1 MGAGR
6 VGKPSRAP
14 ADRVGFG
21 PETVPQEAPRRRG
34 AWTLAGGPGV
44 VGRDAGEGQE
54 PREAPPLRR
63 LGRRPGAGERRGGG
77 FRWGGGL
84 DWETPDRLVPPHVRS
99 GVSLRF
105 GIAGP

>member
-21 PETVPQEAPRRRG
+21 PQTVRQEAPRRRG

-77 FRWGGGL
+77 FLWGGGL
-84 DWETPDRLVPPHVRS
+84 KGEAPGDLFPLPRRG
-99 GVSLRF
+99 GVFFR
-105 GIAGP
+105 

>member
-14 ADRVGFG
+14 ADRAGFG

-63 LGRRPGAGERRGGG
+63 LGRRPGAGERRGVVSRRGEG
-77 FRWGGGL
+77 MNGESPEDYGHL
-84 DWETPDRLVPPHVRS
+84 PARS
-99 GVSLRF
+99 GLSDRESTRL
-105 GIAGP
+105 